1 MHSRLPSEAPK
12 YEDVRERVAK
22 DYEFYESA
30 MATRTNGLNIANTVS
45 NAMAGGKSFIAACV
59 EAKAQPVVLPPFSLN
74 ATNIP
79 EVEKHMNLTQFKQT
93 MFMTPVGK
101 VSSFLQN
108 NDGGG
113 YILIVQQKLPVDEAR
128 LAVALPDYMNKIRQ
142 GRQGE
147 AVNMWVSAEG
157 QRDPG
162 FRAKMAELAK
172 RDQPQPSGAVPLN

>member
-1 MHSRLPSEAPK
+1 
-12 YEDVRERVAK
+12 
-22 DYEFYESA
+22 
-30 MATRTNGLNIANTVS
+30 
-45 NAMAGGKSFIAACV
+45 
-59 EAKAQPVVLPPFSLN
+59 
-74 ATNIP
+74 
-79 EVEKHMNLTQFKQT
+79 